1 MGESAHVSIATTGMH
16 CHSCSMLIEM
26 NVSELVG
33 VASVHAD
40 VATGTTEVTFDPA
53 VVDVETVLGAI
64 RASGYGAEVAA

>member
-1 MGESAHVSIATTGMH
+1 MGESAQVSIATTGMH

-26 NVSELVG
+26 NVGELEG

-40 VATGTTEVTFDPA
+40 VATGTTEVSYDPA
-53 VVDVETVLGAI
+53 IVDVETILGAI